1 MLTNMIEVFDP
12 CLYESILTIIF
23 TPTLII
29 ILFFTNLTWI
39 KKNYFT
45 LIRGNITKIAIRDF
59 LKYVSWYSFII
70 TLLITPLFF
79 ITIINLFGL
88 LPYIFTLTT
97 MTAFTLA
104 VSLVLFISIIKN
116 LIIFNFENF
125 LIHLVP
131 KSAPKSLIILLVF
144 IELIRL
150 IIRPLTLMLRLN
162 ANLIAGHLIV
172 IIIRRALL
180 PIIMRT
186 IPVSIALFLINIIET
201 GVSII
206 QALVITILL
215 HLYAK
220 DSIN

>member
-1 MLTNMIEVFDP
+1 MLTNIIEVFDP
-12 CLYESILTIIF
+12 YLYSSILTVIF
-23 TPTLII
+23 IPTLVI
-29 ILFFTNLTWI
+29 ILFFTNITWI

-45 LIRGNITKIAIRDF
+45 LIRSDLTKIAIRDF
-59 LKYVSWYSFII
+59 WKYVSWYSFII
-70 TLLITPLFF
+70 KLLITPLFF

-88 LPYIFTLTT
+88 LPYIFTLSTI
-97 MTAFTLA
+97 TAFTLA
-104 VSLVLFISIIKN
+104 VSLVLFMSIIKN

-180 PIIMRT
+180 PVIIKT
-186 IPVSIALFLINIIET
+186 IPVSMALFLINIMET